1 MKKKIKII
9 TKNNN
14 KIKQFVFVFKNE
26 IFNEY
31 FDELFKILLGSKYYR
46 KISLNKSREPTKN
59 IKFYLNISI
68 ICNKISYI

>member
-46 KISLNKSREPTKN
+46 KISLNKSREP
-59 IKFYLNISI
+59 IYLI
-68 ICNKISYI
+68 